1 MTPGQSG
8 VPRQHANV
16 SAQASPDTAMPS
28 SSSVGGT
35 KRPTMYSPQPSLQEE
50 MEKEL
55 RGDSNKLTLRGQG
68 SSDEVSI
75 KLH

>member
-1 MTPGQSG
+1 
-8 VPRQHANV
+8 
-16 SAQASPDTAMPS
+16 
-28 SSSVGGT
+28 
-35 KRPTMYSPQPSLQEE
+35 MYSPQPSLQEE

-55 RGDSNKLTLRGQG
+55 REDSNKLTLRGQG